1 MKVDK
6 LTLGRV
12 FERTER
18 LEAPLF
24 QRPYVW
30 SQAQNWEPLWAS
42 VQMVAERR
50 LDNKPVHPHFL
61 GTVVLDQLKTG
72 LGKIHV
78 RHIID
83 GQQRLTT
90 LQLAL
95 VATRDLCSRL
105 NEGRYAK
112 AFEKLTFND
121 VPLSD
126 NPDDIFKVWPTN
138 ADREDFRAV
147 LKAGSPAGVRKM
159 EHARPDDEWLIP
171 NAYLYF
177 HDVIDE
183 WLGPVGTDDFQRR
196 LDVLYATMRD
206 DIHLVVIDL
215 EAQDDAQEIFETLNA
230 LGAPLLPA
238 DLVKN
243 YLFHLAALEK
253 DETARL
259 YELNWKEFDRDRGYW
274 RKEVRQG
281 RLRRP
286 RLDLFLYHYLTL
298 LLRDEVL
305 VSQLF
310 SAYRDVV
317 EGSKREDAAT
327 HMARFKEYAD
337 VYRSF
342 DHFRADTREALFF
355 YRLEQLDTMT
365 IYPLLL
371 DVIKRFNNPAE
382 RAELHQILGDLEAF
396 FVRRAVCELTGKNY
410 NKLTVEL
417 LRELDETQDFS
428 ARTIRM
434 FLQRQ
439 ETEVSRWPT
448 DEEFKKAWMEIDFYK
463 RLKRNRGR
471 MILEALEAALHTGK
485 SEKIQ
490 VERRLTIE
498 HLLPRDWEDHW
509 PLPGGEEE
517 ADRNA
522 RARNGVLHKV
532 GNLSLLTKR
541 LNPSVSNSAW
551 EKKRKDIL
559 RHSALNLNR
568 ELPDVWDEAKIV
580 ARSEELFGIAVR
592 VWPRP

>member
-6 LTLGRV
+6 LTLERV

-30 SQAQNWEPLWAS
+30 GQGRNWEPLWAS
-42 VQMVAERR
+42 IQMVAERR
-50 LDNKPVHPHFL
+50 LEKKPVHPHFL

-95 VATRDLCSRL
+95 AASRDLCSRL

-112 AFEKLTFND
+112 AFEKLTFNE

-126 NPDDIFKVWPTN
+126 NPDDAFKVWPTN

-147 LKAGSPAGVRKM
+147 LKAGSPVAVRKM

-177 HDVIDE
+177 HDTIDE
-183 WLGPVGTDDFQRR
+183 WLGPAGTDGFRSR
-196 LDVLYATMRD
+196 LDVLYTTMRD

-215 EAQDDAQEIFETLNA
+215 EPQDDAQEIFETLNA
-230 LGAPLLPA
+230 LGTPLLPA

-243 YLFHLAALEK
+243 YLFHLADAE
-253 DETARL
+253 EGQTERL
-259 YELNWKEFDRDRGYW
+259 YELNWKQFDRERGYW

-281 RLRRP
+281 RLKRP

-298 LLRDEVL
+298 ILRDEVL
-305 VSQLF
+305 VTQLF

-317 EGSKREDAAT
+317 EASEGEDAAA

-337 VYRSF
+337 VYQSF
-342 DHFRADTREALFF
+342 EDFRPDTREALFF
-355 YRLEQLDTMT
+355 YRLEQLDTTT
-365 IYPLLL
+365 IYPVLLEAT
-371 DVIKRFNNPAE
+371 KRFDNPE
-382 RAELHQILGDLEAF
+382 GRTQLHQILGDFESF

-410 NKLTVEL
+410 NKMTVEL
-417 LRELDETQDFS
+417 LREFDKTKEFS
-428 ARTIRM
+428 ARVIRT

-439 ETEVSRWPT
+439 ETEVSRWPS
-448 DEEFKKAWMEIDFYK
+448 DEEFRKAWMEIDFYK
-463 RLKRNRGR
+463 RLKRSRGR

-485 SEKIQ
+485 SEKVQ
-490 VERRLTIE
+490 VEKKLTIE
-498 HLLPRDWEDHW
+498 HLLPREWEDHW
-509 PLPGGEEE
+509 PLPGGEGE
-517 ADRNA
+517 ADKNA
-522 RARNGVLHKV
+522 RARNAVLHKV

-568 ELPDVWDEAKIV
+568 ELPDVWDEVAIV
-580 ARSEELFGIAVR
+580 ARSEELFKIAVK